1 MSLST
6 EDQLAIQQLYA
17 HYNHALDSGQGDAW
31 AATFAPEGVFSS
43 GNGTF
48 TGTEQLAG
56 FANGFAKQLKARHWT
71 NNLVLDA
78 AGEGA
83 KGSCY
88 LILLRLTP
96 GEKPPAN
103 IMATAIYNDELVKVG
118 SDWRFARRT
127 VTADA

>member
-1 MSLST
+1 M
-6 EDQLAIQQLYA
+6 
-17 HYNHALDSGQGDAW
+17 
-31 AATFAPEGVFSS
+31 
-43 GNGTF
+43 
-48 TGTEQLAG
+48 
-56 FANGFAKQLKARHWT
+56 
-71 NNLVLDA
+71 LDA

-88 LILLRLTP
+88 LMLLRLTP

-118 SDWRFARRT
+118 SDWRFTRRT